1 MNAQIGDLVVED
13 VKKRVGDFS
22 LEANFEVKKGDRVGL
37 VGRSGCGKTTLLRLI
52 AGLEGFD
59 GPGDQGRILLGGRDI
74 SDFSP
79 QKRDVGFVFQE
90 QALFPDLDV
99 FENVTFG
106 LKVRGVS
113 LVERQKEGNAWLA
126 RVGLADKM
134 QTGIGN
140 LSGGEAQRVALIRA
154 LIWKPKVLLLDE
166 PFSALDRP
174 LRKSLADEIL
184 KLHDVWTVP
193 LILVSHD
200 DEDLMNLATRKLE
213 FKESEGGKVRRVGI

>member
-113 LVERQKEGNAWLA
+113 LVERQKEGKAWLA

>member
-113 LVERQKEGNAWLA
+113 LVERQKEGKAWLA

-174 LRKSLADEIL
+174 LRKSLAD
-184 KLHDVWTVP
+184 
-193 LILVSHD
+193 
-200 DEDLMNLATRKLE
+200 
-213 FKESEGGKVRRVGI
+213 